1 MLRTHGVL
9 VGVMLVSLLLLQEI
23 PVVSVTLLL
32 SLTEKFEVTN
42 KKIFFSFIT
51 KS

>member
-23 PVVSVTLLL
+23 PVVSVTLLH
-32 SLTEKFEVTN
+32 SLTEKYEDIN
-42 KKIFFSFIT
+42 KKIFFLL
-51 KS
+51 